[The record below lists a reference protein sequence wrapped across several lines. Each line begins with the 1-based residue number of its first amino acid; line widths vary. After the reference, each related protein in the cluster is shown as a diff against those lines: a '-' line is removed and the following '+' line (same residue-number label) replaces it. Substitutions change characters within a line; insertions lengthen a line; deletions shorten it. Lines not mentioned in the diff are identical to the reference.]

1 MKFDKET
8 IIGLILCMVVMF
20 AWPSISESLGWSTPA
35 EVPAEESVQ
44 QTPAPA
50 PAPAAAETKVEK
62 LMRVL
67 NLTEQEALEVIECD
81 KRIDRGEK
89 LFELTEDQKVAEKQA
104 RLTGERKSTKTTK
117 REKKVDNQKQNII
130 STIRPT

>member
-1 MKFDKET
+1 M
-8 IIGLILCMVVMF
+8 
-20 AWPSISESLGWSTPA
+20 A
-35 EVPAEESVQ
+35 EP
-44 QTPAPA
+44 
-50 PAPAAAETKVEK
+50 KVEK
-62 LMRVL
+62 LMRAL
-67 NLTEQEALEVIECD
+67 GLTEQEALEVIECD

-130 STIRPT
+130 ATMVGSIINVFGVRVDVANEEREFEFELNDRKFKVVLSCPRK

>member
-1 MKFDKET
+1 M
-8 IIGLILCMVVMF
+8 
-20 AWPSISESLGWSTPA
+20 AES
-35 EVPAEESVQ
+35 
-44 QTPAPA
+44 
-50 PAPAAAETKVEK
+50 KVEK

-117 REKKVDNQKQNII
+117 REKKVDNQKQDIVATMVGSII
-130 STIRPT
+130 NVFGVRVDVANEEREFEFELNDRKFKVVLSCPRK

>member
-1 MKFDKET
+1 M
-8 IIGLILCMVVMF
+8 
-20 AWPSISESLGWSTPA
+20 AES
-35 EVPAEESVQ
+35 
-44 QTPAPA
+44 
-50 PAPAAAETKVEK
+50 KVEK

-104 RLTGERKSTKTTK
+104 RLTGERATTKATK
-117 REKKVDNQKQNII
+117 REKKVDSLKQDII
-130 STIRPT
+130 NAVVGSIINVFGARVDIANEEREIEFELNDRKFKVVLSCPRK

>member
-1 MKFDKET
+1 M
-8 IIGLILCMVVMF
+8 
-20 AWPSISESLGWSTPA
+20 AES
-35 EVPAEESVQ
+35 
-44 QTPAPA
+44 
-50 PAPAAAETKVEK
+50 KVEK

-104 RLTGERKSTKTTK
+104 RLTGERQTTKTTK
-117 REKKVDNQKQNII
+117 REKKVDNQKQDII
-130 STIRPT
+130 ATMVGSIINVFGVRVDVVNEEREFEFELNDRKFKVVLSCPRK

>member
-1 MKFDKET
+1 M
-8 IIGLILCMVVMF
+8 
-20 AWPSISESLGWSTPA
+20 AES
-35 EVPAEESVQ
+35 
-44 QTPAPA
+44 
-50 PAPAAAETKVEK
+50 KVEQ

-67 NLTEQEALEVIECD
+67 NLTEEQALEVIECD

-117 REKKVDNQKQNII
+117 REKKVDNQKQNVISAMVGSII
-130 STIRPT
+130 NVFGVRVDVANEEREFEFELNGRKFKVVLSCPRK